1 MKPWIIALS
10 TCLALT
16 QAARA
21 DFNSCKERV
30 KAQAAASGVSSATLS
45 RALDGLEPNDAASF
59 LGVQPEFST
68 PIWDYISGL
77 VDDERVR
84 DGKQRFAEYR
94 QAAMAAQSRF
104 GVDAAAVVAVWGVES
119 DFGKTYGSRP
129 VIQSLATLACTPNR
143 RSDYFHGELIAAL
156 KIVDKGDVRLE
167 DFKGSW
173 AGAFGNTQFMP
184 STFLRLAVDMD
195 GDGRRDVVGSPPDAL
210 GSTANFLHRAGW
222 ISGLPW
228 GYEVRL
234 PANYHGPS
242 GRGGKQP
249 LSAWAGRG
257 LSHIDGRP
265 LAGPGAFGLLLPAGP
280 RGPAFLVSRNFDA
293 FYSYN
298 AAESYAL
305 AIGVLSD
312 RLKGGEGIVT
322 PWPTDDPGLARTER
336 REVQILL
343 EKHGYDIGGKH
354 DGVMGTKTREA
365 IADYQQRMGMKRDGR
380 AGKKVLTSLR
390 AGQ

>member
-1 MKPWIIALS
+1 MKPWILALS
-10 TCLALT
+10 ISLAFSSV
-16 QAARA
+16 ARA
-21 DFNSCKERV
+21 DFSSCKERI
-30 KAQAAASGVSSATLS
+30 KQQAAAGGVSQATLS
-45 RALDGLEPNDAASF
+45 RALDHLEPNDAASF

-68 PIWDYISGL
+68 PIWDYIAGL

-94 QAAMAAQSRF
+94 QAALAAQSRF
-104 GVDAAAVVAVWGVES
+104 GVDAAAVVAVWGVEL
-119 DFGKTYGSRP
+119 DFGKSYGSRS
-129 VIQSLATLACTPNR
+129 VIQSLATLTCIPNR

-156 KIVDKGDVRLE
+156 KIVDKGDVALE

-195 GDGRRDVVGSPPDAL
+195 GDGRRDVVGSVPDAL
-210 GSTANFLHRAGW
+210 GSTANFLHHAGW
-222 ISGLPW
+222 VSGLPW
-228 GYEVRL
+228 GFEVKL
-234 PANYHGPS
+234 PADYHGPS
-242 GRGGKQP
+242 GRGAKQG
-249 LSAWAGRG
+249 LAVWTGRG
-257 LSHIDGRP
+257 LAHVDGRP
-265 LAGPGAFGLLLPAGP
+265 LSGPGAFGLLLPAGP
-280 RGPAFLVSRNFDA
+280 HGPAFLVSRNFDA

-322 PWPTDDPGLARTER
+322 PWPTEDPGLARTER
-336 REVQILL
+336 REVQMLL
-343 EKHGYDIGGKH
+343 EKRGYDVGGKH

-365 IADYQQRMGMKRDGR
+365 IADYEQRKGMKRDGR
-380 AGKKVLTSLR
+380 AGKKLLTSLR
-390 AGQ
+390 AGE